1 MPVAPTLEIAPKKA
15 RKSSTETTRPDRLFD
30 DYLFF
35 GKVLSMWL
43 GKLFGGRKRP
53 PEIDPNEEPA
63 RFVAP
68 TSVGIGAPVELK
80 RRAPEPSQSTP
91 PGFDPYNSGSFKKKD
106 DAWVR
111 VGRR

>member
-1 MPVAPTLEIAPKKA
+1 
-15 RKSSTETTRPDRLFD
+15 
-30 DYLFF
+30 
-35 GKVLSMWL
+35 MWL

-53 PEIDPNEEPA
+53 PEIDPDEEPA
-63 RFVAP
+63 RFAAP
-68 TSVGIGAPVELK
+68 VTPDAVTPADFKRQLPSGAPAK
-80 RRAPEPSQSTP
+80 I

>member
-1 MPVAPTLEIAPKKA
+1 
-15 RKSSTETTRPDRLFD
+15 
-30 DYLFF
+30 
-35 GKVLSMWL
+35 MWL
-43 GKLFGGRKRP
+43 GKLFGGRKQP
-53 PEIDPNEEPA
+53 PEIDPDEEPA

-68 TSVGIGAPVELK
+68 MNPDVTGTPADLK
-80 RRAPEPSQSTP
+80 AQLRQKSTASKP